1 MKKSLT
7 NKIFIYAFL
16 FLYALVAF
24 ISFCHAI
31 EFFDIGNTHW
41 MSVMLAFAF
50 ELGLAV
56 CLASILIGTNKRNN
70 IAWVLLT
77 ILVLVQVIGN
87 TYSVFKYI
95 SESGYDYYNY
105 LAKPMLFM
113 IDEVSQE
120 TVQIIISWIMG
131 AILPIVALLMTEMV
145 ANGIKEEQII
155 EDKQEEKTE
164 EIDHQE
170 ENHSKIIPP
179 VIPQPEPLETKYE
192 DEKEESNEDENNESD
207 EPEVIVNDVD
217 DDPEEQI
224 SIDGKPEEPVETQ
237 ENKEEITP
245 FENENVIESEE
256 TTVNDEETQK
266 NDEFIEQNDKP
277 EVNENEGTSNKEYG
291 LSNENHKKFVA
302 INNKEPKQMFDEL
315 KKESLN

>member
-1 MKKSLT
+1 MKTLT

-16 FLYALVAF
+16 FLYTLVAF

-41 MSVMLAFAF
+41 MSIMLAFAF

-70 IAWVLLT
+70 IAWLLLT

-87 TYSVFKYI
+87 TYSVFKFI

-113 IDEVSQE
+113 IEEVSQE
-120 TVQIIISWIMG
+120 TIKIIISWIMG

-145 ANGIKEEQII
+145 ANGIKETQMIDEPKNDPITDPI
-155 EDKQEEKTE
+155 TDHIENHKFTEDKK
-164 EIDHQE
+164 EI
-170 ENHSKIIPP
+170 
-179 VIPQPEPLETKYE
+179 PEVPFMAPDVS
-192 DEKEESNEDENNESD
+192 DEKEEQINLDNDSD
-207 EPEVIVNDVD
+207 ETLNNNSND
-217 DDPEEQI
+217 EELI
-224 SIDGKPEEPVETQ
+224 KDYIDITPDEDQ

-256 TTVNDEETQK
+256 TTVNNNELQK
-266 NDEFIEQNDKP
+266 NDEFIEQNNNP
-277 EVNENEGTSNKEYG
+277 EVNENEGMSNKEHG

-302 INNKEPKQMFDEL
+302 IDNKEPRQMFDEL
-315 KKESLN
+315 KKESLNI

>member
-70 IAWVLLT
+70 IAWILLT

-113 IDEVSQE
+113 IEEVSQE

-145 ANGIKEEQII
+145 ANGIKEEQMI
-155 EDKQEEKTE
+155 EEKPE
-164 EIDHQE
+164 DIDHQE
-170 ENHSKIIPP
+170 ENHPKITQH
-179 VIPQPEPLETKYE
+179 VISQPESIEIKHEY
-192 DEKEESNEDENNESD
+192 EKEDANNESD

-217 DDPEEQI
+217 GNPEGQI
-224 SIDGKPEEPVETQ
+224 SIDEKPEEHVETQ
-237 ENKEEITP
+237 ENVEDATP
-245 FENENVIESEE
+245 FEQKSVIKPEE
-256 TTVNDEETQK
+256 TTVKDEETQVPV
-266 NDEFIEQNDKP
+266 EPVITQTP
-277 EVNENEGTSNKEYG
+277 VEVNKDISNKEYG
-291 LSNENHKKFVA
+291 LSNENHKKFVV
-302 INNKEPKQMFDEL
+302 IDKEPKTMFDEL

>member
-1 MKKSLT
+1 MIKTST

-16 FLYALVAF
+16 FLYTLVAF

-41 MSVMLAFAF
+41 MSIMLAFAF

-56 CLASILIGTNKRNN
+56 CLASILIGINKKNN
-70 IAWVLLT
+70 IAWLLLT

-87 TYSVFKYI
+87 TYSVFKFI

-113 IDEVSQE
+113 IEEVSQE
-120 TVQIIISWIMG
+120 TVQVIISWIMG

-145 ANGIKEEQII
+145 ANGIKETQMIDDPKNEPITDPITENI
-155 EDKQEEKTE
+155 ENPKLT
-164 EIDHQE
+164 
-170 ENHSKIIPP
+170 
-179 VIPQPEPLETKYE
+179 E
-192 DEKEESNEDENNESD
+192 DEKEI
-207 EPEVIVNDVD
+207 PEVPFMSPDAYDETTLIKDDVD
-217 DDPEEQI
+217 IIPEEYQ
-224 SIDGKPEEPVETQ
+224 K
-237 ENKEEITP
+237 NKEEIIP

-256 TTVNDEETQK
+256 TTVNNKTNQK
-266 NDEFIEQNDKP
+266 NDEFIEQNNNP
-277 EVNENEGTSNKEYG
+277 EVNENEGTSNKDYK
-291 LSNENHKKFVA
+291 LSNKNNKKFVV
-302 INNKEPKQMFDEL
+302 INNKEPRQMFDEL

>member
-1 MKKSLT
+1 MKKIT

-16 FLYALVAF
+16 FLYVFVAF

-31 EFFDIGNTHW
+31 EFFDIGNIHW
-41 MSVMLAFAF
+41 MSIMLALAF

-70 IAWVLLT
+70 IVWLLLI

-113 IDEVSQE
+113 IEEVSQE
-120 TVQIIISWIMG
+120 TVQVIISWIMG

-145 ANGIKEEQII
+145 ASGIKETQMIEESDHKLINEPNNEQINSYVNESFSDSSI
-155 EDKQEEKTE
+155 MNDSDDD
-164 EIDHQE
+164 INIPE
-170 ENHSKIIPP
+170 ENK
-179 VIPQPEPLETKYE
+179 
-192 DEKEESNEDENNESD
+192 
-207 EPEVIVNDVD
+207 
-217 DDPEEQI
+217 
-224 SIDGKPEEPVETQ
+224 

-245 FENENVIESEE
+245 FENENVIESKE
-256 TTVNDEETQK
+256 TTVNVEDTQK
-266 NDEFIEQNDKP
+266 NDKP
-277 EVNENEGTSNKEYG
+277 DEIHTQSESNEDTSNKEYG
-291 LSNENHKKFVA
+291 VSNKNHKKFIA
-302 INNKEPKQMFDEL
+302 IDNKEPKQMFDEL

>member
-1 MKKSLT
+1 MKLLT

-41 MSVMLAFAF
+41 MSIMLAFAF

-70 IAWVLLT
+70 IAWLLLT
-77 ILVLVQVIGN
+77 ILVLVQIIGN
-87 TYSVFKYI
+87 TYSVFKFI
-95 SESGYDYYNY
+95 SESGHDYYNY

-113 IDEVSQE
+113 IEEVSQE

-145 ANGIKEEQII
+145 ANGIKETQMIDDSKNDQKNEPITDNI
-155 EDKQEEKTE
+155 EYHKLT
-164 EIDHQE
+164 
-170 ENHSKIIPP
+170 
-179 VIPQPEPLETKYE
+179 E
-192 DEKEESNEDENNESD
+192 DEKKISEVPFTIPDFSD
-207 EPEVIVNDVD
+207 KK
-217 DDPEEQI
+217 EEQI
-224 SIDGKPEEPVETQ
+224 NLDNDRDETLNNNSNDEYLIKDDIDITPEEDHER
-237 ENKEEITP
+237 KEEITP

-256 TTVNDEETQK
+256 TTVNNEETQK
-266 NDEFIEQNDKP
+266 NDEFIEQNDNP
-277 EVNENEGTSNKEYG
+277 EVNENEDKLNKEYE
-291 LSNENHKKFVA
+291 LSNENNNKFV
-302 INNKEPKQMFDEL
+302 IDNKEPRQIFDEL
-315 KKESLN
+315 KKESLNV

>member
-1 MKKSLT
+1 MKLLT

-41 MSVMLAFAF
+41 MSIMLAFAF

-70 IAWVLLT
+70 IAWLLLT
-77 ILVLVQVIGN
+77 ILVLVQIIGN
-87 TYSVFKYI
+87 TYSVFKFI
-95 SESGYDYYNY
+95 SESGHDYYNY

-113 IDEVSQE
+113 IEEVSQE

-145 ANGIKEEQII
+145 ANGIKETQMIDDSKNDQKNEPITDNI
-155 EDKQEEKTE
+155 EYHKLT
-164 EIDHQE
+164 
-170 ENHSKIIPP
+170 
-179 VIPQPEPLETKYE
+179 E
-192 DEKEESNEDENNESD
+192 DEKKI
-207 EPEVIVNDVD
+207 PEVPFTIPDFSD
-217 DDPEEQI
+217 KKEEQI
-224 SIDGKPEEPVETQ
+224 NLDNDRDETLNNNSNDEYLIKDDIDITHEEDHER
-237 ENKEEITP
+237 KEEITP

-256 TTVNDEETQK
+256 TTVNNEETKK
-266 NDEFIEQNDKP
+266 NDEFIEQNDNP
-277 EVNENEGTSNKEYG
+277 EVNENEDKLNKEYE
-291 LSNENHKKFVA
+291 LSNENNNKFV
-302 INNKEPKQMFDEL
+302 IDNKEPRQIFDEL
-315 KKESLN
+315 KKESLNV

>member
-1 MKKSLT
+1 MKLLT

-41 MSVMLAFAF
+41 MSIMLAFAF

-70 IAWVLLT
+70 IAWLLLI
-77 ILVLVQVIGN
+77 ILVLVQIIGN
-87 TYSVFKYI
+87 TYSVFKFI
-95 SESGYDYYNY
+95 SESGHDYYNY

-113 IDEVSQE
+113 IEEVSQE

-145 ANGIKEEQII
+145 ANGIKETQMIDDSKNDQKNEQITDNI
-155 EDKQEEKTE
+155 EYHKLT
-164 EIDHQE
+164 
-170 ENHSKIIPP
+170 
-179 VIPQPEPLETKYE
+179 E
-192 DEKEESNEDENNESD
+192 DEKKISEVPFTIPDVSD
-207 EPEVIVNDVD
+207 KK
-217 DDPEEQI
+217 EEQI
-224 SIDGKPEEPVETQ
+224 NLDNDRDETLNNNSNDEYLIKDDIDITPEEDKER
-237 ENKEEITP
+237 KEEITH

-256 TTVNDEETQK
+256 TTVNNEETQK
-266 NDEFIEQNDKP
+266 NDEFIEQNDNP
-277 EVNENEGTSNKEYG
+277 EVNENEDKLNKEYE
-291 LSNENHKKFVA
+291 LSNENNNKFV
-302 INNKEPKQMFDEL
+302 IDNKEPRQIFDEL
-315 KKESLN
+315 KKESLNV

>member
-7 NKIFIYAFL
+7 NKIFIYAFI

-70 IAWVLLT
+70 IAWILLT

-113 IDEVSQE
+113 IEEVSQE

-145 ANGIKEEQII
+145 ANGIKEEQMI
-155 EDKQEEKTE
+155 EDKPEEKTE

-170 ENHSKIIPP
+170 ENHPKIIPP
-179 VIPQPEPLETKYE
+179 VIPQPEHLETKYE
-192 DEKEESNEDENNESD
+192 DENNESD
-207 EPEVIVNDVD
+207 KPEVIVNDVD
-217 DDPEEQI
+217 GNPEGQI
-224 SIDGKPEEPVETQ
+224 SIDERPEEPVETQ
-237 ENKEEITP
+237 ENVEDTTP
-245 FENENVIESEE
+245 FEQKSVIDPEE
-256 TTVNDEETQK
+256 TTVKDEETQVSV
-266 NDEFIEQNDKP
+266 EPVITQTP
-277 EVNENEGTSNKEYG
+277 VEVNEDSSNKEYG
-291 LSNENHKKFVA
+291 QSNKNHKKFVA
-302 INNKEPKQMFDEL
+302 IDKEPKTMFDEL
-315 KKESLN
+315 QKESLN

>member
-1 MKKSLT
+1 MKKNLT

-70 IAWVLLT
+70 IAWILLT

-113 IDEVSQE
+113 IEEVSQE

-145 ANGIKEEQII
+145 SNGIKEERMI
-155 EDKQEEKTE
+155 EEKPE
-164 EIDHQE
+164 DIDHQE
-170 ENHSKIIPP
+170 ENHPKIIQH
-179 VIPQPEPLETKYE
+179 VISQPESLEIKYE
-192 DEKEESNEDENNESD
+192 YEKEDVNNEFD

-217 DDPEEQI
+217 SNPEGQI
-224 SIDGKPEEPVETQ
+224 SIDEKPEEHVETQ
-237 ENKEEITP
+237 ENVEDATP
-245 FENENVIESEE
+245 FEQKSVIKPEE
-256 TTVNDEETQK
+256 TTVKDEETQVSV
-266 NDEFIEQNDKP
+266 EPVITQTP
-277 EVNENEGTSNKEYG
+277 VEVNKDTSNKEYG
-291 LSNENHKKFVA
+291 LSNENHKKIVV
-302 INNKEPKQMFDEL
+302 IDKEPKTMFDEL

>member
-1 MKKSLT
+1 MKLLT

-41 MSVMLAFAF
+41 MSIMLAFAF

-56 CLASILIGTNKRNN
+56 CLASILIGTNKKNN
-70 IAWVLLT
+70 IAWLLLT

-87 TYSVFKYI
+87 TYSVFKFI

-113 IDEVSQE
+113 IEEVSQE
-120 TVQIIISWIMG
+120 TVQVIVSWIMG

-145 ANGIKEEQII
+145 ANGIKETQMI
-155 EDKQEEKTE
+155 DDPKTE
-164 EIDHQE
+164 PITEPINE
-170 ENHSKIIPP
+170 PINENIENHK
-179 VIPQPEPLETKYE
+179 LTE
-192 DEKEESNEDENNESD
+192 DEKEM
-207 EPEVIVNDVD
+207 PEVPFMIPDGFD
-217 DDPEEQI
+217 EKEEQI
-224 SIDGKPEEPVETQ
+224 NLDNDSDETLNNNSNDEDLIKDDIVITPEEDQ

-256 TTVNDEETQK
+256 TTVNNEETQK
-266 NDEFIEQNDKP
+266 NDEFIEQNDKQ

-302 INNKEPKQMFDEL
+302 IDNKEPKQMFDEL

>member
-1 MKKSLT
+1 MIKTST

-31 EFFDIGNTHW
+31 EFFDIGNIHW
-41 MSVMLAFAF
+41 MSIMLAFAF

-56 CLASILIGTNKRNN
+56 CLASILIGINKKNN
-70 IAWVLLT
+70 IAWLLLT

-87 TYSVFKYI
+87 TYSVFKFI

-113 IDEVSQE
+113 IEEVSQE
-120 TVQIIISWIMG
+120 TVQVIISWIMG

-145 ANGIKEEQII
+145 ANGIKETQMIDDPKNEPITDPITENI
-155 EDKQEEKTE
+155 ENPKLT
-164 EIDHQE
+164 
-170 ENHSKIIPP
+170 
-179 VIPQPEPLETKYE
+179 E
-192 DEKEESNEDENNESD
+192 DEKEI
-207 EPEVIVNDVD
+207 PEVPFMTPDAYD
-217 DDPEEQI
+217 EKEEQI
-224 SIDGKPEEPVETQ
+224 NLDNNDETTLIKDDVDIIPEEYQ

-256 TTVNDEETQK
+256 TTVNNKANQK
-266 NDEFIEQNDKP
+266 NDEFIEQNNNL
-277 EVNENEGTSNKEYG
+277 EVNENEGTSNQDYK
-291 LSNENHKKFVA
+291 LSNKNNKKFVV
-302 INNKEPKQMFDEL
+302 INNKEPRQMFDEL

>member
-1 MKKSLT
+1 MKLLT

-41 MSVMLAFAF
+41 MSIMLAFAF

-70 IAWVLLT
+70 IAWLLLT
-77 ILVLVQVIGN
+77 ILVLVQIIGN
-87 TYSVFKYI
+87 TYSVFKFI
-95 SESGYDYYNY
+95 SESGHDYYNY

-113 IDEVSQE
+113 IEEVSQE

-145 ANGIKEEQII
+145 ANGIKETQMIDDSKNDQKNEPIADNI
-155 EDKQEEKTE
+155 EYHKL
-164 EIDHQE
+164 
-170 ENHSKIIPP
+170 N
-179 VIPQPEPLETKYE
+179 E
-192 DEKEESNEDENNESD
+192 DEKKI
-207 EPEVIVNDVD
+207 PEVPFTIPDVSD
-217 DDPEEQI
+217 KKEEQI
-224 SIDGKPEEPVETQ
+224 NLDNDRDETLNNNSNDEYLIKDDIDITPEEDHER
-237 ENKEEITP
+237 KEEITP

-256 TTVNDEETQK
+256 TTVNNEETKK
-266 NDEFIEQNDKP
+266 NDEFIEQNDNP
-277 EVNENEGTSNKEYG
+277 EVNENEDKLNKEYE
-291 LSNENHKKFVA
+291 LSNENNNKFV
-302 INNKEPKQMFDEL
+302 IDNKEPRQIFDEL
-315 KKESLN
+315 KKESLNV

>member
-1 MKKSLT
+1 MKLLT
-7 NKIFIYAFL
+7 NKIFIYVFL

-41 MSVMLAFAF
+41 MSIMLAFAF

-70 IAWVLLT
+70 IAWLLLI
-77 ILVLVQVIGN
+77 ILVLVQIIGN
-87 TYSVFKYI
+87 TYSVFKFI
-95 SESGYDYYNY
+95 SESGHDYYNY

-113 IDEVSQE
+113 IEEVSQE

-145 ANGIKEEQII
+145 ANGIKQTQMIDDPKTDPKTEPINENTENHKLT
-155 EDKQEEKTE
+155 EDKK
-164 EIDHQE
+164 EI
-170 ENHSKIIPP
+170 
-179 VIPQPEPLETKYE
+179 PEVPFMFPDGF
-192 DEKEESNEDENNESD
+192 DEKEEQINLDNDSD
-207 EPEVIVNDVD
+207 ETLNNNSNDEDLIKDDIVIT
-217 DDPEEQI
+217 PEE
-224 SIDGKPEEPVETQ
+224 DQ

-256 TTVNDEETQK
+256 TTVNNEETQK
-266 NDEFIEQNDKP
+266 NDEFIEQNDKQ

-302 INNKEPKQMFDEL
+302 IDNKKPKQMFDEL

>member
-1 MKKSLT
+1 MKLLT

-41 MSVMLAFAF
+41 MSIMLAFAF

-70 IAWVLLT
+70 IAWLLLT
-77 ILVLVQVIGN
+77 ILVLVQIIGN
-87 TYSVFKYI
+87 TYSVFKFI
-95 SESGYDYYNY
+95 SESGHDYYNY

-113 IDEVSQE
+113 IEEVSQE

-145 ANGIKEEQII
+145 ANGIKETQMIDDSKNDQKNEPITDNI
-155 EDKQEEKTE
+155 EYHK
-164 EIDHQE
+164 
-170 ENHSKIIPP
+170 
-179 VIPQPEPLETKYE
+179 L
-192 DEKEESNEDENNESD
+192 NEDEEKI
-207 EPEVIVNDVD
+207 PEVPFTIPDVSD
-217 DDPEEQI
+217 KKEEQI
-224 SIDGKPEEPVETQ
+224 NLDNDRDETLNNNSNDEYLIKDDIDITPEEDHER
-237 ENKEEITP
+237 KEEITP

-256 TTVNDEETQK
+256 TTVNNEETQK
-266 NDEFIEQNDKP
+266 NDEFIEQNYNP
-277 EVNENEGTSNKEYG
+277 EVNENEDKLNKEYE
-291 LSNENHKKFVA
+291 LSNENHNKFV
-302 INNKEPKQMFDEL
+302 IDNKEPRQIFDEL
-315 KKESLN
+315 KKESLNV

>member
-1 MKKSLT
+1 MKLLT

-41 MSVMLAFAF
+41 MSIMLAFAF

-70 IAWVLLT
+70 IAWLLLT
-77 ILVLVQVIGN
+77 ILVLVQIIGN
-87 TYSVFKYI
+87 TYSVFKFI
-95 SESGYDYYNY
+95 SESGHDYYNY

-113 IDEVSQE
+113 IEEVSQE

-145 ANGIKEEQII
+145 ANGIKETQMIDDSKNDQKNEPITDNI
-155 EDKQEEKTE
+155 EYHKLT
-164 EIDHQE
+164 
-170 ENHSKIIPP
+170 
-179 VIPQPEPLETKYE
+179 E
-192 DEKEESNEDENNESD
+192 DEKKI
-207 EPEVIVNDVD
+207 PEVPFTIPDVSD
-217 DDPEEQI
+217 KKEEQI
-224 SIDGKPEEPVETQ
+224 NLDNDIDETLNNNSNDEDLIKDDIDITLEEDQ
-237 ENKEEITP
+237 ERKEEITP

-256 TTVNDEETQK
+256 TTVNNEENKK
-266 NDEFIEQNDKP
+266 NDEFIEQNDNP
-277 EVNENEGTSNKEYG
+277 EVNENEDKLNKEYE
-291 LSNENHKKFVA
+291 LSNKNHKKFVV
-302 INNKEPKQMFDEL
+302 IDNKEPRQMFDEL
-315 KKESLN
+315 KKESLSV

>member
-113 IDEVSQE
+113 IEEVSQE

-155 EDKQEEKTE
+155 EDKPEEKTE

-170 ENHSKIIPP
+170 ENHPKIIPP
-179 VIPQPEPLETKYE
+179 VIPQPEHLETKY
-192 DEKEESNEDENNESD
+192 EDENNESD

-217 DDPEEQI
+217 GNPEGQI
-224 SIDGKPEEPVETQ
+224 SIDERPEEPVETQ
-237 ENKEEITP
+237 ENVEDTTP
-245 FENENVIESEE
+245 FEQKSVIEPEE
-256 TTVNDEETQK
+256 TTVKDEETQVSV
-266 NDEFIEQNDKP
+266 EPVITQTP
-277 EVNENEGTSNKEYG
+277 VEVNKDTSNKEYG
-291 LSNENHKKFVA
+291 LSNENHKKFVV
-302 INNKEPKQMFDEL
+302 IDKEPKTMFDEL

>member
-1 MKKSLT
+1 MKKILT
-7 NKIFIYAFL
+7 NKIFIYVFL

-70 IAWVLLT
+70 IAWILLT

-113 IDEVSQE
+113 IEEVSQE
-120 TVQIIISWIMG
+120 TVQVIISWIMG

-145 ANGIKEEQII
+145 ANGIKEEQMI
-155 EDKQEEKTE
+155 EEKPEEKTE

-170 ENHSKIIPP
+170 ENHPKIIPP
-179 VIPQPEPLETKYE
+179 VIPQPEHLETKY
-192 DEKEESNEDENNESD
+192 EDENNESD

-217 DDPEEQI
+217 GNPEEQI
-224 SIDGKPEEPVETQ
+224 SIDERPEEPVETQ
-237 ENKEEITP
+237 ENVEDTTP
-245 FENENVIESEE
+245 FEQKSVIEPEE
-256 TTVNDEETQK
+256 TTVKDEETQVSV
-266 NDEFIEQNDKP
+266 EPVITQTP
-277 EVNENEGTSNKEYG
+277 VEVNEDTSNKEYG
-291 LSNENHKKFVA
+291 LSNENHKKFVV
-302 INNKEPKQMFDEL
+302 IDKEPKTMFDEL

>member
-1 MKKSLT
+1 MKLLT

-41 MSVMLAFAF
+41 MSIMLAFAF

-70 IAWVLLT
+70 IAWLLLT
-77 ILVLVQVIGN
+77 ILVLVQIIGN
-87 TYSVFKYI
+87 TYSVFKFI
-95 SESGYDYYNY
+95 SESGHDYYNY

-113 IDEVSQE
+113 IEEVSQE

-145 ANGIKEEQII
+145 ANGIKETQMIDDSKNDQKNEPITDNI
-155 EDKQEEKTE
+155 EYHKLTENEKKITEVPFTIPDVSDKK
-164 EIDHQE
+164 
-170 ENHSKIIPP
+170 
-179 VIPQPEPLETKYE
+179 
-192 DEKEESNEDENNESD
+192 
-207 EPEVIVNDVD
+207 
-217 DDPEEQI
+217 EEQI
-224 SIDGKPEEPVETQ
+224 NLDNDRDETLNNNSNDEYLIKDDIDITPEEDQ
-237 ENKEEITP
+237 EIKEEITP

-256 TTVNDEETQK
+256 TTVNNEETKK
-266 NDEFIEQNDKP
+266 NDEFIKQNDNP
-277 EVNENEGTSNKEYG
+277 EVNENEDKLNKEYE
-291 LSNENHKKFVA
+291 LSNENNNKFV
-302 INNKEPKQMFDEL
+302 IDNKEPRQIFDEL
-315 KKESLN
+315 KKESLNV

>member
-1 MKKSLT
+1 MKLLT

-41 MSVMLAFAF
+41 MSIMLAFAF

-70 IAWVLLT
+70 IAWLLLT
-77 ILVLVQVIGN
+77 ILVLVQIIGN
-87 TYSVFKYI
+87 TYSVFKFI
-95 SESGYDYYNY
+95 SESGHDYYNY

-113 IDEVSQE
+113 IEEVSQE

-145 ANGIKEEQII
+145 ANGIKETQMIDDSKNDQKNEQITDNI
-155 EDKQEEKTE
+155 EYHKLT
-164 EIDHQE
+164 
-170 ENHSKIIPP
+170 
-179 VIPQPEPLETKYE
+179 E
-192 DEKEESNEDENNESD
+192 DEKKI
-207 EPEVIVNDVD
+207 PEVPFTIPDFSD
-217 DDPEEQI
+217 KKEEQI
-224 SIDGKPEEPVETQ
+224 NLDNDRDETLNNNSNDEDLIKDDIDITLEEDQ
-237 ENKEEITP
+237 KRKEEITP

-256 TTVNDEETQK
+256 TTVNNEETQK
-266 NDEFIEQNDKP
+266 NDEFIEQNDNP
-277 EVNENEGTSNKEYG
+277 EVNENEDKLNKEYE
-291 LSNENHKKFVA
+291 LSNENNNKFV
-302 INNKEPKQMFDEL
+302 IDNKEPRQIFDEL
-315 KKESLN
+315 KKESLNV

>member
-1 MKKSLT
+1 MIKMMKALT

-41 MSVMLAFAF
+41 MSIMLAFAF

-56 CLASILIGTNKRNN
+56 CLASILIGTNKKNN
-70 IAWVLLT
+70 ITWLLLI

-87 TYSVFKYI
+87 TYSVFKFI
-95 SESGYDYYNY
+95 SESGHDYYNY

-113 IDEVSQE
+113 IEEVSQE
-120 TVQIIISWIMG
+120 TVQVIISWIMG

-145 ANGIKEEQII
+145 ANGIKETQMIDDPKNESI
-155 EDKQEEKTE
+155 TE
-164 EIDHQE
+164 HI
-170 ENHSKIIPP
+170 ENHK
-179 VIPQPEPLETKYE
+179 LTE
-192 DEKEESNEDENNESD
+192 DEKEI
-207 EPEVIVNDVD
+207 PEVPFMTPDASD
-217 DDPEEQI
+217 GKEEQI
-224 SIDGKPEEPVETQ
+224 NLDNDNDETLNNNSKDENLIKDDIDITPEENQ
-237 ENKEEITP
+237 ENKEEIAP

-256 TTVNDEETQK
+256 TTVNNEETQK
-266 NDEFIEQNDKP
+266 NDKFIEQNGKP

-291 LSNENHKKFVA
+291 LSNENHKKFVV
-302 INNKEPKQMFDEL
+302 IDNKEPRQMFDEL

>member
-1 MKKSLT
+1 MKLLT

-41 MSVMLAFAF
+41 MSIMLAFAF

-56 CLASILIGTNKRNN
+56 CLASILIGINKKNN
-70 IAWVLLT
+70 IAWLLLT

-87 TYSVFKYI
+87 TYSVFKFI

-113 IDEVSQE
+113 IEEVSQE
-120 TVQIIISWIMG
+120 TVQVIISWIMG

-145 ANGIKEEQII
+145 ANGIKETQMIDDPKNDPITDPITENI
-155 EDKQEEKTE
+155 ENPKLT
-164 EIDHQE
+164 
-170 ENHSKIIPP
+170 
-179 VIPQPEPLETKYE
+179 E
-192 DEKEESNEDENNESD
+192 DEKEI
-207 EPEVIVNDVD
+207 PEVPFMSPDAYDETTLIKDDVD
-217 DDPEEQI
+217 IIPEEY
-224 SIDGKPEEPVETQ
+224 Q

-245 FENENVIESEE
+245 FENENMIESEE
-256 TTVNDEETQK
+256 TTVNNKTNQK
-266 NDEFIEQNDKP
+266 NDEFIEQNNNP
-277 EVNENEGTSNKEYG
+277 EVNENEGASNRDYKLSNK
-291 LSNENHKKFVA
+291 NNKKFVV
-302 INNKEPKQMFDEL
+302 INNKEPRQMFDEL

>member
-1 MKKSLT
+1 MKKLT

-41 MSVMLAFAF
+41 MSIMLAFAF

-56 CLASILIGTNKRNN
+56 CLASILIGTNKKNN
-70 IAWVLLT
+70 MAWLLLT

-87 TYSVFKYI
+87 TYSVFKFI

-113 IDEVSQE
+113 IEEVSQE

-145 ANGIKEEQII
+145 ANGIEETQMIDDPKF
-155 EDKQEEKTE
+155 ESTTNSRTE
-164 EIDHQE
+164 HI
-170 ENHSKIIPP
+170 ENHKLTENEKEISEVPFMIPD
-179 VIPQPEPLETKYE
+179 VYN
-192 DEKEESNEDENNESD
+192 EKEEHINLDNDNDKTLNNNSNDEDL
-207 EPEVIVNDVD
+207 IKD
-217 DDPEEQI
+217 DIDITPEE
-224 SIDGKPEEPVETQ
+224 DQ

-256 TTVNDEETQK
+256 TTVNNEETQK
-266 NDEFIEQNDKP
+266 NDEFIEQNDKS
-277 EVNENEGTSNKEYG
+277 EVNKNEGTSNKEYG

-302 INNKEPKQMFDEL
+302 INDKE
-315 KKESLN
+315 

>member
-1 MKKSLT
+1 MIKTST

-41 MSVMLAFAF
+41 MSIMLAFAF

-56 CLASILIGTNKRNN
+56 CLASILIGINKKNN
-70 IAWVLLT
+70 IAWLLLT

-87 TYSVFKYI
+87 TYSVFKFI

-113 IDEVSQE
+113 IEEVSQE
-120 TVQIIISWIMG
+120 TVQVIISWIMG

-145 ANGIKEEQII
+145 ANGIKETQMIDDPKNEPITDPITENI
-155 EDKQEEKTE
+155 ENPKLT
-164 EIDHQE
+164 
-170 ENHSKIIPP
+170 
-179 VIPQPEPLETKYE
+179 E
-192 DEKEESNEDENNESD
+192 DEKEI
-207 EPEVIVNDVD
+207 PEVPFMTPDAYDETTLIKDDVD
-217 DDPEEQI
+217 IIPEEY
-224 SIDGKPEEPVETQ
+224 Q

-245 FENENVIESEE
+245 FENENMIESEE
-256 TTVNDEETQK
+256 TTVNNKTNQK
-266 NDEFIEQNDKP
+266 NDEFIEQNNNP
-277 EVNENEGTSNKEYG
+277 EVNENEGTSNKDYK
-291 LSNENHKKFVA
+291 LSNKNNKKFVV
-302 INNKEPKQMFDEL
+302 INNKEPRQMFDEL

>member
-70 IAWVLLT
+70 IAWILLT

-113 IDEVSQE
+113 IEEVSQE

-145 ANGIKEEQII
+145 ANGIKEEQMI
-155 EDKQEEKTE
+155 EEKPE
-164 EIDHQE
+164 DIDHQE
-170 ENHSKIIPP
+170 ENHPKITQH
-179 VIPQPEPLETKYE
+179 VISQPESIEIKHEY
-192 DEKEESNEDENNESD
+192 EKEDANNESD

-217 DDPEEQI
+217 GNPEGQI
-224 SIDGKPEEPVETQ
+224 SIDEKPEEPVETQ
-237 ENKEEITP
+237 ENVEDTTS
-245 FENENVIESEE
+245 FEQKSVIKPEE
-256 TTVNDEETQK
+256 TTVKYEETKVPVEPVITQT
-266 NDEFIEQNDKP
+266 P
-277 EVNENEGTSNKEYG
+277 VEVNKDISNKEYG
-291 LSNENHKKFVA
+291 LSNENHKKFVV
-302 INNKEPKQMFDEL
+302 IDKEPKTMFDEL

>member
-1 MKKSLT
+1 MKLLT

-41 MSVMLAFAF
+41 MSIMLAFAF

-70 IAWVLLT
+70 IAWLLLT
-77 ILVLVQVIGN
+77 ILVLVQIIGN
-87 TYSVFKYI
+87 TYSVFKFI
-95 SESGYDYYNY
+95 SESGHDYYNY

-113 IDEVSQE
+113 IEEVSQE

-145 ANGIKEEQII
+145 ANGIKETQMIDDSKNDQKNEPITDNI
-155 EDKQEEKTE
+155 EYHKLT
-164 EIDHQE
+164 
-170 ENHSKIIPP
+170 
-179 VIPQPEPLETKYE
+179 E
-192 DEKEESNEDENNESD
+192 DEKKI
-207 EPEVIVNDVD
+207 PEVPFTIPDVSD
-217 DDPEEQI
+217 KKEEQI
-224 SIDGKPEEPVETQ
+224 NLDNDRDETLNNNSNDEYLIKDDIDITPEEDHER
-237 ENKEEITP
+237 KEEITP

-256 TTVNDEETQK
+256 TTVNNEENQK
-266 NDEFIEQNDKP
+266 NDEFIEQNNNP
-277 EVNENEGTSNKEYG
+277 EVNENEGTSNKDYK
-291 LSNENHKKFVA
+291 LSNKNNKKFVV
-302 INNKEPKQMFDEL
+302 INNKEPRQMFDEL